1 MRKRRQ
7 KNISAT
13 FQKSRELN
21 CYLKSKMTELASVTT
36 ASTHSFTQYLKRT
49 CRCLELTSAAAY
61 AEVQLYLNG
70 FKHNTWNTSLQVKK
84 SKAACLKTFLSAKP
98 AEPLYWYSKLVQG
111 TQAVSVLLIV
121 NRLKLTLHL
130 NLNSCDQLTLLLL
143 LWGLLILHNFIQ
155 TKMQTRFRSSPGWL
169 S

>member
-49 CRCLELTSAAAY
+49 CRCLELTSA

>member
-36 ASTHSFTQYLKRT
+36 ASTHSFTQHLKRT

-61 AEVQLYLNG
+61 AEVLNITHEILLYKWKSPKQLVWRRFHQQSQLN
-70 FKHNTWNTSLQVKK
+70 
-84 SKAACLKTFLSAKP
+84 
-98 AEPLYWYSKLVQG
+98 LYIDIVNWCRG